1 MHIFWHLLLASYLL
15 WLVHQVRTYIL
26 LFLHQN
32 LLYPNQLLRIFQIF
46 PLDLLLNQFHWLWNQ
61 QKKVEILIKDRFV
74 QDNESESHK
83 NVLRGLH
90 FQLPP
95 HAQSKLIRFIKGS
108 ILDIAV
114 DLRKDSSTYGKHF
127 KHILSGENKK
137 QLYIPIGFA
146 HGFLSL
152 EDNTILNYKCSDY
165 YNANA
170 EASILWNDPDLAIDW
185 GIDNPILAEKDRL
198 AKNLATFDNPF

>member
-1 MHIFWHLLLASYLL
+1 MILEK
-15 WLVHQVRTYIL
+15 TNIEDIIL
-26 LFLHQN
+26 LTPRVYEDDRGYFMESYN
-32 LLYPNQLLRIFQIF
+32 
-46 PLDLLLNQFHWLWNQ
+46 

-95 HAQSKLIRFIKGS
+95 HAQSKLIRVIKGS

-114 DLRKDSSTYGKHF
+114 DLRKESSTNGKHF

-137 QLYIPIGFA
+137 QLYIPVGFA

-185 GIDNPILAEKDRL
+185 GIDKPILAEKDQL
-198 AKNLATFDNPF
+198 AENFVTFENPF

>member
-1 MHIFWHLLLASYLL
+1 MILEK
-15 WLVHQVRTYIL
+15 TNIEDIIL
-26 LFLHQN
+26 LTPRVYKDDRGYFMESYN
-32 LLYPNQLLRIFQIF
+32 
-46 PLDLLLNQFHWLWNQ
+46 
-61 QKKVEILIKDRFV
+61 QKKVEILIKDQFV

-90 FQLPP
+90 FQVPP
-95 HAQSKLIRFIKGS
+95 HAQSKLIRVIKGS

-114 DLRKDSSTYGKHF
+114 DLRKESSTYGKYF

-137 QLYIPIGFA
+137 QLYIPVGFA

-165 YNANA
+165 YDANA
-170 EASILWNDPDLAIDW
+170 EASILWNDPKLAIDW
-185 GIDNPILAEKDRL
+185 GIDNPILAEKDQL
-198 AKNLATFDNPF
+198 AENFVTFENPF

>member
-1 MHIFWHLLLASYLL
+1 MILEK
-15 WLVHQVRTYIL
+15 TNIEDIIL
-26 LFLHQN
+26 LTPRVYQDDRGYFMESYN
-32 LLYPNQLLRIFQIF
+32 
-46 PLDLLLNQFHWLWNQ
+46 
-61 QKKVEILIKDRFV
+61 QKKVDMLIKDHFV
-74 QDNESESHK
+74 QDNESESQK

-90 FQLPP
+90 FQVPP
-95 HAQSKLIRFIKGS
+95 HAQSKLIRVVKGS

-114 DLRKDSSTYGKHF
+114 DLRKESNTYGKHF

-137 QLYIPIGFA
+137 QLYIPVGFA

-165 YNANA
+165 YDAKA

-185 GIDNPILAEKDRL
+185 GCDNPILAEKDRL
-198 AKNLATFDNPF
+198 AENFVTFENPF